1 MGSRHPLTWLVI
13 DYLPD
18 HPTLLGAP
26 LAIFGRASYDG
37 DADLLTVSTILATSR
52 PKEVTHVGKHP
63 MQELAKT
70 LLRKMHRGGWVRA
83 VSPVSG

>member
-1 MGSRHPLTWLVI
+1 MGSRQPLTWLVI
-13 DYLPD
+13 DCLPD

-52 PKEVTHVGKHP
+52 PKETTQGGGADLK
-63 MQELAKT
+63 ELAKT
-70 LLRKMHRGGWVRA
+70 LLREMHKQAPAHRR
-83 VSPVSG
+83 